1 MELTLTSIIVR
12 LSVMYLAALVLV
24 RLSGK
29 QSIGELA
36 TMDFVVV
43 TILGD
48 GLDTVIYG
56 EVPVVNGVV
65 YLAAL
70 VSLHLLVSY
79 VSSRSKQVFRLVNSP
94 ARLMIHHGMVQDGGL
109 QAERIRPEDVAS
121 HMREKGA
128 DQLQEVKEAWLET
141 NGRLSVVR
149 TSAGKPLQKQ
159 DLKLLK

>member
-12 LSVMYLAALVLV
+12 LSVMYLVALALV

-48 GLDTVIYG
+48 GFDTVIFG
-56 EVPVVNGVV
+56 EVPIANGIV
-65 YLAAL
+65 YFATL
-70 VSLHLLVSY
+70 VFLHILVSY
-79 VSSRSKQVFRLVNSP
+79 VSSRSKLVFRLANSP
-94 ARLMIHHGMVQDGGL
+94 ARLMIQNGMVQSDGL
-109 QAERIRPEDVAS
+109 AAERIPPEEVAS
-121 HMREKGA
+121 HMREKGV
-128 DQLQEVKEAWLET
+128 DVLQEVKEAWLET

-149 TSAGKPLQKQ
+149 KAASRPLQKQ
-159 DLKLLK
+159 DLKLAE